1 MKNDDFVGMI
11 DEISEAEEYGIS
23 EEAMAA
29 PEPTEE
35 TDDYKRIRKRYS

>member
-23 EEAMAA
+23 EEAMAS
-29 PEPTEE
+29 PG
-35 TDDYKRIRKRYS
+35 S